1 MLSPS
6 PPVSPPVSPPGPSA
20 RPAEPLAAAP
30 SRASELLFR
39 AAAHR
44 TFVEKCLAAEKQ
56 QNEEQ
61 QQLAEMIEQQN
72 EEQQQLAEMIEQQNE
87 EQQQLAEMIE
97 GWMTGEDALEVACWH
112 MESQSQPEEA
122 PCASPC
128 ASMRPPEAQPGIT
141 CAHGKT
147 QHMDPQARGP
157 APGTP
162 PRPDGPIAQRQAISV
177 QDSSPVPHAKLLI
190 AAEERRRQGDAGKGR
205 PPPSSGGERAEATK
219 QKEWTP
225 EEDELV
231 LELVEEIGTKW
242 SEIVEYL
249 PGRTNNGVKN
259 HFYSS
264 MRKKL
269 RQQQR
274 AEAEAAKAWGL
285 LAAPP
290 KQTGKRKRW
299 PDGPAAGG

>member
-1 MLSPS
+1 MGMRSVLRTVGSPSAMLSSS
-6 PPVSPPVSPPGPSA
+6 PPRPPACPAAPLVCPGAP
-20 RPAEPLAAAP
+20 AAAL

-44 TFVEKCLAAEKQ
+44 TFAENCLADG
-56 QNEEQ
+56 Q
-61 QQLAEMIEQQN
+61 QQSEQ
-72 EEQQQLAEMIEQQNE
+72 
-87 EQQQLAEMIE
+87 QQQLAEMIE
-97 GWMTGEDALEVACWH
+97 GWMSGEDALDVACWH
-112 MESQSQPEEA
+112 MESQSQTGET
-122 PCASPC
+122 PCGSPC
-128 ASMRPPEAQPGIT
+128 ASMRPPESQPGIT

-147 QHMDPQARGP
+147 QQMAPQARGP
-157 APGTP
+157 AP
-162 PRPDGPIAQRQAISV
+162 RADGPIARRQAISV

-205 PPPSSGGERAEATK
+205 PSSPDGERAEATA
-219 QKEWTP
+219 QKAWTP

-269 RQQQR
+269 RLQRR
-274 AEAEAAKAWGL
+274 AEAEAAM
-285 LAAPP
+285 
-290 KQTGKRKRW
+290 
-299 PDGPAAGG
+299 AGVRAIGFQS

>member
-1 MLSPS
+1 MRADDAAALRAVGCAPAMLSPA
-6 PPVSPPVSPPGPSA
+6 VSPPVSPRGPSA
-20 RPAEPLAAAP
+20 CPAEPLAAAL

-44 TFVEKCLAAEKQ
+44 TFVEKCLAAERQ
-56 QNEEQ
+56 QS
-61 QQLAEMIEQQN
+61 
-72 EEQQQLAEMIEQQNE
+72 E

-112 MESQSQPEEA
+112 MESQSQTEEA
-122 PCASPC
+122 PCGSPC
-128 ASMRPPEAQPGIT
+128 AGMRPPEAQPGIA

-147 QHMDPQARGP
+147 QHLAPQARGP

-205 PPPSSGGERAEATK
+205 PPPSSGGERGERAEATK

-249 PGRTNNGVKN
+249 PGRTNTGVKN

-269 RQQQR
+269 RRQQR
-274 AEAEAAKAWGL
+274 AEAEAAIRAKAWGL